1 VAIRSIETAGEGETS
16 AAGADLALELS
27 AGDVVLLEGELG
39 AGKTAFVRGLARG
52 LGLQSDEV
60 TSPTFTL
67 IQEYRGAA
75 AALVLY
81 HADLYRLSPREV
93 DDLGLGELSEEG
105 ILAVEWPD
113 RWLDPPR
120 GHYRVLIESLG
131 GDRRMIEIDKPV
143 NRRTGEPAK

>member
-1 VAIRSIETAGEGETS
+1 VAIRSIETAGEDETS
-16 AAGADLALELS
+16 AAGADFAHELS